1 MGSVYIVSVYYCSN
15 YCFFSIKM
23 TPLDE
28 FKKLVP
34 EHITLTED
42 ELITFRDLVDLQAD
56 MVLDVYLK
64 DKAGGI
70 I

>member
-1 MGSVYIVSVYYCSN
+1 MGSVYNIPVRYCSN
-15 YCFFSIKM
+15 NYFFFIDM

-34 EHITLTED
+34 KHITLTED
-42 ELITFRDLVDLQAD
+42 ELITLRDLVDLQAD
-56 MVLDVYLK
+56 MVLETYLK
-64 DKAGGI
+64 DKADGI